1 MTSTK
6 FNASIATV
14 AAALLLSGNA
24 FAGALQP
31 ATGEGPFFNEQPVA
45 ASSLQ
50 RADVR
55 ADALGHMPASGE
67 FANPAEAP
75 RAYSATTR
83 AEVRQQTREAIAHGF
98 RPAAGDA

>member
-50 RADVR
+50 RAD
-55 ADALGHMPASGE
+55 ALGHMPASGE
-67 FANPAEAP
+67 FANHAEAP
-75 RAYSATTR
+75 RADSATTR

>member
-1 MTSTK
+1 MTK
-6 FNASIATV
+6 FNASIAAA

-24 FAGALQP
+24 FAASLQP
-31 ATGEGPFFNEQPVA
+31 AAGEGPFFNEQPTVS
-45 ASSLQ
+45 SSLQ

-67 FANPAEAP
+67 FANHAEAP
-75 RAYSATTR
+75 RADSATTR